1 MHQRLLSASICEVFS
16 IPVDILVALDPMD
29 KVTLQKININSFFD
43 SDLNKEAV
51 QDKLGMKDIDC

>member
-1 MHQRLLSASICEVFS
+1 
-16 IPVDILVALDPMD
+16 MD

-43 SDLNKEAV
+43 FDLNKEAV